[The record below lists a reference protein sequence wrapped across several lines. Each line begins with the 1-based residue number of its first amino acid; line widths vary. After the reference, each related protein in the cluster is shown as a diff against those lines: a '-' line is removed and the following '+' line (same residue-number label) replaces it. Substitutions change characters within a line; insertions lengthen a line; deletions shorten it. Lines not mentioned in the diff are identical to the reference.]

1 MKRRV
6 ISFCLFTLT
15 CLLPPFA
22 APQGT
27 SSEHSLRLALT
38 GDSIITRKL
47 SVHQEPEFLEMIEL
61 IRGADAA
68 FTNIEMLFHDFE
80 FYPMHQSGGTYM
92 RAEPLM
98 AKELSWAG
106 FDLGSLA
113 NNHSG
118 DYGVPAM
125 QATRRHVA
133 EAGIVAAGTGD
144 SLMQAREAKFL
155 DTTGGRVALVSVSSR
170 FPDHAR
176 ASRSHGDNVPARPGL
191 NPLRHTTTY
200 VVTSERLEELRK
212 TAKELGLEATAEGS
226 ALTVFG
232 HRFVVGREPK
242 VLTEPHQEDMEE
254 IATVV
259 ANAARLAHYVLVSI
273 HGHEGAGDRSV
284 PAEFLVTFCRAMID
298 AGADVVTGHGPHVL
312 RGIEIYKGKPI
323 FYSLG
328 NFVYQNDTVFRLPQE
343 NYDRYELGP
352 DTFVADYFDA
362 RYDNDRRG
370 RPVHRVFWEAVIAI
384 PNFKDDALESI
395 ELHPIS
401 LGFGQ
406 PRPDR
411 GRPKLASLEVGE
423 KIIDDLRRLSE
434 PFGTQIL
441 YRDGVG
447 WVQLASQT
455 ESAK

>member
-1 MKRRV
+1 
-6 ISFCLFTLT
+6 
-15 CLLPPFA
+15 
-22 APQGT
+22 
-27 SSEHSLRLALT
+27 
-38 GDSIITRKL
+38 
-47 SVHQEPEFLEMIEL
+47 MIEL
-61 IRGADAA
+61 IRSADAA

-80 FYPMHQSGGTYM
+80 SYPMHESGGTYM
-92 RAEPLM
+92 QAEPQM

-125 QATRRHVA
+125 QATRRYVA

-176 ASRSHGDNVPARPGL
+176 ASRSHGDNIPARPGL

-212 TAKELGLEATAEGS
+212 TAKELGLEATSEGS
-226 ALTVFG
+226 GLSVFG

-242 VLTEPHQEDMEE
+242 VLTEPHPQDMEE

-259 ANAARLAHYVLVSI
+259 SNAARLAHYVIVSI

-284 PAEFLVTFCRAMID
+284 PAEFLVTFCRAIID

-312 RGIEIYKGKPI
+312 RGIEIYKGKAI

-328 NFVYQNDTVFRLPQE
+328 NFLYQNDTVLRLPQE
-343 NYDRYELGP
+343 NYDIYGLGSNA
-352 DTFVADYFDA
+352 FVSDYFDA

-395 ELHPIS
+395 ALHPIS

-411 GRPKLASLEVGE
+411 GRPRLASREVGE
-423 KIIDDLRRLSE
+423 QIIDDLRRLSE

-441 YRDGVG
+441 YRDGIG